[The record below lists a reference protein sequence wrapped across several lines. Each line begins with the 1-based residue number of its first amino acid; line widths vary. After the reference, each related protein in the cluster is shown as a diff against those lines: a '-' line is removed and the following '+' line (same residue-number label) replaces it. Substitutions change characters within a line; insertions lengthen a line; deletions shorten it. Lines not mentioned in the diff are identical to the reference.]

1 MSENRKIK
9 IVNKELSNHS
19 PAFIVAEAACNHMC
33 DVGLAKKMID
43 EAKDA
48 GVDAIKFQTYKAER
62 LVCEEAKTYWNYSTQ
77 AKSQFEYYKNL
88 DKFDWREYKE
98 LFTYARQKEL
108 IAFSTPFDVES
119 ASMLHEVGA
128 PLFKIASCDLLDIR
142 LLRHVARFGKPMI
155 MSTGGSE
162 LSEIQKTVEVVL
174 NEGCS
179 ELVLMVCTLSYPAL
193 NTDAHL
199 KRIITFKKLF
209 PELIIGYSDH
219 TKPDEY
225 MMIPS
230 MAVALGAK
238 VIEKHFTLDRTLT
251 GSGHAFSVNPQDL
264 RKMVINIRVAEEVLG
279 SSAIEVH
286 ESERAARQNARRS
299 LVANRNIKEGEII
312 SSDMVAIKRPGTG
325 LSADKI
331 DDVLGKKV
339 KTELFKD
346 QQILSDHLSDSDK
359 IIL

>member
-1 MSENRKIK
+1 MSENKKIK
-9 IVNKELSNHS
+9 IGHKEISNDS

-33 DVGLAKKMID
+33 DLEFAKKMID
-43 EAKDA
+43 EAKEA
-48 GVDAIKFQTYKAER
+48 GADAIKFQTYKAER